1 MALEHPAPF
10 GSRWRSR
17 WIWFEPPAIVM
28 PTLTRPERAVD
39 GDQVGLFRRSFTLD
53 AVPASAPCRIW
64 SDGRHLLRVNGMEVA
79 RGPVRSEPRRSHYD
93 VVDLAPH
100 LRVGEN
106 VLAVTAVHFAHQT
119 SWWMPV
125 PPSYSLGA
133 GSLTVEACLGDA
145 DDDGAWL
152 ATDAS
157 WRSCR
162 GAAWTPVQSPGDVS
176 SLPLEWFDARA
187 HPHGWDEPGFD
198 DSGWAAP
205 HEIHPVHTGTGGR
218 VNPPSEPFGV
228 LLPPVRADAGAPT
241 PVVHEAAAT
250 DCRPLPATAAG
261 VDALDDDPVAQVFA
275 DERALAGSAE
285 EAGASPGEVR
295 SFDLG
300 HVATGTVV
308 LAVDGATA
316 GTVIDLAGADL
327 LDHDGGLAD
336 LGEHAGFRYVCRG
349 GGPERFESSW
359 AIGARH
365 LHLAVRMPADAPG
378 GSGTPAAPDT
388 GTCTGTGTG
397 VTIGSTGPDAADLR
411 IDLAVNERLRPR
423 ADGVTFACS
432 DPDLERIFAIGL
444 RTVDLCALDAYVDCP
459 TREQRA
465 WTGDAVVH
473 QMVDLAANPDWSM
486 ARWHPQLTAVS
497 RADGMVPMA
506 VASDFAFED
515 RTFIPDWSLHWVR
528 SVHNLWRY
536 TGDRDLIA
544 ELLPVAER
552 TVRWFEPYRNA
563 DGLLES
569 VTGWTLIDWASVYS
583 SGCSSALNALWA
595 RALEDLAD
603 LADWLGNDGTAA
615 WARKRYA
622 EVRGAFDAFWDDERD
637 RYADHLVDG
646 VRQTVAAQHGG
657 AAALAAGLVPDD
669 RIDRVVARLTD
680 RGRLLRHSWVMD
692 TATVERANSGQA
704 YLAFGYPEPDWDVDG
719 QMVACEP
726 FFRYV
731 LHDGLARAGRADLIV
746 DQCRDWQVFVD
757 AGETSWPENWNGGTR
772 CHGWSSTP
780 TRDLI
785 VHVLGIAPAE
795 PGFTAVRVAPA
806 LGGLEWARATV
817 PSPHGFITVE
827 AHTDGTVEVDSPVP
841 VVHP

>member
-1 MALEHPAPF
+1 MAVGAVGAVRRPTADLRSAAMALAHPAPF
-10 GSRWRSR
+10 GNRWRSR
-17 WIWFEPPAIVM
+17 WIWFEPPAIAL

-53 AVPASAPCRIW
+53 AVLATALCRIW
-64 SDGRHLLRVNGMEVA
+64 SDGRHVLRANGVEVA

-100 LRVGEN
+100 LRPGEN

-133 GSLTVEACLGDA
+133 GSLTLEACLGDPE
-145 DDDGAWL
+145 DDGAWL
-152 ATDAS
+152 VTDAS

-162 GAAWTPVQSPGDVS
+162 GQAWTPVAPPGDVS
-176 SLPLEWFDARA
+176 SLPLEWFDARD

-198 DSGWAAP
+198 ASGWAPP
-205 HEIHPVHTGTGGR
+205 HEIHPVHTGTSGR

-228 LLPPVRADAGAPT
+228 LRPPVRADAGAPD
-241 PVVHEAAAT
+241 PVVHRPVGSRVRIAASSPGT
-250 DCRPLPATAAG
+250 L
-261 VDALDDDPVAQVFA
+261 DALGPDPVSQVYA
-275 DERALAGSAE
+275 DERAIAEQEAPAAGPVALV
-285 EAGASPGEVR
+285 A
-295 SFDLG
+295 FDLG
-300 HVATGTVV
+300 QVATGTVV
-308 LAVDGATA
+308 LDVEGAA
-316 GTVIDLAGADL
+316 GTVIDVAGADQ
-327 LDHDGGLAD
+327 LDLHGGLAD
-336 LGEHAGFRYVCRG
+336 LGQHAGFRYVCRG
-349 GGPERFESSW
+349 SGPERFESSW

-365 LHLAVRMPADAPG
+365 LHVAVRGPADAI
-378 GSGTPAAPDT
+378 TPASAP
-388 GTCTGTGTG
+388 
-397 VTIGSTGPDAADLR
+397 TIDVS
-411 IDLAVNERLRPR
+411 VHERLRPR
-423 ADGVTFACS
+423 PEGTSFACS

-473 QMVDLAANPDWSM
+473 QMVDLATNPDWSL
-486 ARWHPQLTAVS
+486 ARWHPQLTAVT

-536 TGDRDLIA
+536 TGDRDLVA
-544 ELLPVAER
+544 DLLPVAER

-563 DGLLES
+563 DGLLDG
-569 VTGWTLIDWASVYS
+569 VTGWTLVDWASVYS

-603 LADWLGNDGTAA
+603 LAGWLGNDGTAA
-615 WARKRYA
+615 WAGERYA
-622 EVRGAFDAFWDDERD
+622 EVRAAFDAFWDDERD

-646 VRQTVAAQHGG
+646 TRQAVAAQHGG

-669 RIDRVVARLTD
+669 RLDQAIARLTD
-680 RGRLLRHSWVMD
+680 RSRLLRHSWVMD
-692 TATVERANSGQA
+692 TATVEQANSGQA
-704 YLAFGYPEPDWDVDG
+704 HLAFGYPEPDWDVG
-719 QMVACEP
+719 EQMVACEP

-731 LHDGLARAGRADLIV
+731 LHDGLARAGRADLIA

-785 VHVLGIAPAE
+785 VHVLGITPAE
-795 PGFTAVRVAPA
+795 PGFAAVRVAPA
-806 LGGLEWARATV
+806 LGDLAWARATV
-817 PSPHGFITVE
+817 PSPHGPITVD
-827 AHTDGTVEVDSPVP
+827 ARADGTVEVDSPVP
-841 VVHP
+841 VVRP